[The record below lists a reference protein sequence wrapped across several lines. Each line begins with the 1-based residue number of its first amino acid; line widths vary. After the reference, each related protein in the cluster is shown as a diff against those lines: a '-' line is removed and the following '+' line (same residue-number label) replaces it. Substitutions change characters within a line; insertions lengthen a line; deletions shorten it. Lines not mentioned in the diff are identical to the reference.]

1 MILQILINNIVY
13 VFVNSIVYYLN
24 ILYFYINGLI
34 MLPRLNKIKGIH
46 PGTLLRWEL
55 KNRNLKSS
63 KLAEAIGEHKQTIS
77 AILNKRRDINPSLSI
92 KLSKAFK
99 TDKDYFML
107 LQASYDVKIIAES
120 QIKSMPNTENIRRII
135 FWDTNFDK
143 IDWDKN
149 KKAVIKRVL
158 ERGNEAEIKE
168 IISFYG
174 KKTISNEIKSI
185 KRNSYLP
192 SFEKNI
198 IEYNLI

>member
-1 MILQILINNIVY
+1 
-13 VFVNSIVYYLN
+13 
-24 ILYFYINGLI
+24 

-55 KNRNLKSS
+55 KNRNLKGCE
-63 KLAEAIGEHKQTIS
+63 LADAIGEHKQTIS

-92 KLSKAFK
+92 KLSKEFK

-107 LQASYDVKIIAES
+107 LQASYDVKIMAES
-120 QIKSMPNTENIRRII
+120 EIKNIPNINNIRKII
-135 FWDTNFDK
+135 FWDTDFSK

-149 KKAVIKRVL
+149 KKAIIKRIL
-158 ERGNEAEIKE
+158 ERGNKTEINE

-174 KKTISNEIKSI
+174 RKAISKEIKSI
-185 KRNSYLP
+185 KNSYLP

-198 IEYNLI
+198 LEHNLI